1 MQEDGSLAQ
10 SKTRSDSEGSL
21 RRGIIRWL
29 LQVPVWCLIF
39 AASLFLAAGRLDWP
53 MAWVYVGLIMVG
65 KIVAALVLVPNSP
78 ELLADRS
85 RFDGPRDLD
94 RVLAGVM
101 ALYGPLA
108 TLVVAGLDYRFEWS
122 PSLSPVI
129 ELGAVVVAA
138 LSLLLVIWA
147 TASNRH
153 FYGIFRINVKGEHAV
168 ASTGPYRAVRHPGYA
183 GAILFQ
189 LAAPLMLGS
198 LWALIPAVLTVV
210 AIVAR
215 TSLEDGRLQNE
226 LFGYADYAK
235 RVRARLVPGI
245 W

>member
-1 MQEDGSLAQ
+1 MQEDRSLAKA
-10 SKTRSDSEGSL
+10 KTQSDSEGSL
-21 RRGIIRWL
+21 RRGIVRWL
-29 LQVPVWCLIF
+29 VQVTIWCLIF
-39 AASLFLAAGRLDWP
+39 AAVLFLAAGRLDWP
-53 MAWVYVGLIMVG
+53 MAWVYVGLIVAD

-85 RFDGPRDLD
+85 RSDGPRDLD

-101 ALYGPLA
+101 ALYGPVV
-108 TLVVAGLDYRFEWS
+108 TLVVAGLDYRFDWS
-122 PSLSPVI
+122 PPLSPVI
-129 ELGAVVVAA
+129 QVGAVVVAA
-138 LSLLLVIWA
+138 LSLLFVIWA
-147 TASNRH
+147 MASNRH
-153 FYGIFRINVKGEHAV
+153 FYGIFRINEKGEHAV

-189 LAAPLMLGS
+189 LATPLILGS

-215 TSLEDGRLQNE
+215 TSLEDGRLQKE